1 MSSKQDEGA
10 RKRVERRA
18 DPRLAT
24 RLISAII
31 EDPRHGALVYTA
43 DAFSRTGAFLRR
55 LDKSTP
61 LPGIGD
67 IVKLVLRW
75 PIETKMQPVRVDAK
89 VVRLNE
95 HGVGVQF
102 EIKA

>member
-1 MSSKQDEGA
+1 MSSKQDEGT
-10 RKRVERRA
+10 RKRVERRS

-31 EDPRHGALVYTA
+31 EDPQHGSLVYTA

-61 LPGIGD
+61 LPAVGD

-89 VVRLNE
+89 VVRSTDY
-95 HGVGVQF
+95 GVGVQF

>member
-10 RKRVERRA
+10 RKRHERRS

-24 RLISAII
+24 RLISAMV
-31 EDPRHGALVYTA
+31 EDPVHGALVFTA

-61 LPGIGD
+61 LPAVGD
-67 IVKLVLRW
+67 IIKLVLRW

-89 VVRLNE
+89 VVRKAEN
-95 HGVGVQF
+95 GVGVQF

>member
-10 RKRVERRA
+10 RRRVERRS

-24 RLISAII
+24 RLISAIV
-31 EDPRHGALVYTA
+31 EDPEHGALVFTA

-55 LDKSTP
+55 LDKLTP
-61 LPGIGD
+61 LPKVGD
-67 IVKLVLRW
+67 IIKLVLRW
-75 PIETKMQPVRVDAK
+75 PVETRMHPVHVDAK
-89 VVRLNE
+89 VVRLTE
-95 HGVGVQF
+95 YGVGVQF

>member
-1 MSSKQDEGA
+1 MSSKQDKGA
-10 RKRVERRA
+10 RKRVERRT

-31 EDPRHGALVYTA
+31 EDPAHGALVFTA

-61 LPGIGD
+61 LPQVGD
-67 IVKLVLRW
+67 IIKLVLRW
-75 PIETKMQPVRVDAK
+75 PVETRVQPVRVEAK
-89 VVRLNE
+89 VVRLTE